1 MPRLYLVRHGRAAA
15 GWEKDDPGLDDVGRA
30 QADTVAE
37 RLAPLGP
44 LAIVTSP
51 LRRARQTAAPLEAR
65 WGITASVAAA
75 VGEVPSPDGV
85 PAAARPEWLRSVMA
99 GTWTALGPR
108 YLQYRDDAVAF
119 LCSLGHDTVVT
130 SHFVAINAAIG
141 AAVGGDRMVFL
152 ALDNGSVT
160 VMDAGPGGLALV
172 EGGSEADTL
181 IR

>member
-15 GWEKDDPGLDDVGRA
+15 GWERDDPGLDDVGRA

-37 RLAPLGP
+37 RLALLGP

-65 WGITASVAAA
+65 WGTVASIATA
-75 VGEVPSPDGV
+75 VGEIPSPEGVPSD
-85 PAAARPEWLRSVMA
+85 ARPEWLRSVID

-108 YLQYRDDAVAF
+108 YVQYRDDVVTF
-119 LCSLGHDTVVT
+119 LASLGHDTVVT

-141 AAVGGDRMVFL
+141 AALGDDRMVFL
-152 ALDNGSVT
+152 ALDNCSVT
-160 VMDAGPGGLALV
+160 VMDAGPDGLAFV
-172 EGGSEADTL
+172 EGGSQADTL

>member
-15 GWEKDDPGLDDVGRA
+15 GWEQDDPGLDDLGRS
-30 QADTVAE
+30 QADTFAE

-51 LRRARQTAAPLEAR
+51 LRRARETAAPLEAR
-65 WGITASVAAA
+65 WSITASVAPA
-75 VGEVPSPDGV
+75 VGEVPSPEGV
-85 PAAARPEWLRSVMA
+85 PSDARPEWLRSVVD

-108 YLQYRDDAVAF
+108 YVQYRDDVVAF
-119 LCSLGHDTVVT
+119 LRSLEHDTVVT

-141 AAVGGDRMVFL
+141 AALGDDRMVFL

-160 VMDAGPGGLALV
+160 VMDAGPEGLTLV
-172 EGGSEADTL
+172 DGGSEADTL